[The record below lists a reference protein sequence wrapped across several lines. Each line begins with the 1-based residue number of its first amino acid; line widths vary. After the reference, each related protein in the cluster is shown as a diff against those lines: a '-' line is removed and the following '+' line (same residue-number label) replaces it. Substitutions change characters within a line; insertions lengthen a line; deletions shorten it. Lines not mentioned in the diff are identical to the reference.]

1 MDDSMRPELGRL
13 RGGLHT
19 ARQPFLYLPSLGG
32 AGHPH
37 DSRVGLPPRLDL
49 VLPARKEA
57 QRGDGGVDRQE
68 IYPGKGVVMYPEG
81 TRSVSLEG
89 LPLKPGGLVSAHKLG
104 WPLQIVITTN
114 KEFILAEKACVLGC
128 GVNCVSAVSAP
139 LYPSEQETPDA
150 FIQRVKEVWDAT
162 RGSLWDA
169 GQDADETYELDAVA
183 DLAIW
188 VKSSIQFVGMAPDKV
203 WSTETDHAY
212 PEPGYNLFTVRDLL
226 LLCDPTPVPF
236 EEISKLGAAIE
247 VQFVWNCH
255 INNDKC
261 KPEVKVRR
269 LDTLFDE
276 AQFGYFFNDAEYIS
290 EDERFLKKVNGV
302 RIFLRTV
309 GVGHRLS
316 VIKLVMKAS
325 TAGTLLTV
333 APLIADLLML
343 QALALRKRYF
353 ARKYEVSPDFSE
365 YMVQLMAKKE
375 EENRLPGMLAE
386 DRLRPEGHPLA
397 KTGI

>member
-1 MDDSMRPELGRL
+1 MELLGASEDPDKLCSYSTKQQVEIRDKWLGILQCSMQTAMVTYIVFGIFIYNQGYLDYEPSRGAIATHVHGDFVAVSSGRPKVRYF
-13 RGGLHT
+13 T
-19 ARQPFLYLPSLGG
+19 A
-32 AGHPH
+32 
-37 DSRVGLPPRLDL
+37 
-49 VLPARKEA
+49 E
-57 QRGDGGVDRQE
+57 E
-68 IYPGKGVVMYPEG
+68 
-81 TRSVSLEG
+81 
-89 LPLKPGGLVSAHKLG
+89 
-104 WPLQIVITTN
+104 ITTPGLEN
-114 KEFILAEKACVLGC
+114 GNVFVTTRQSLSRQKR
-128 GVNCVSAVSAP
+128 GVCEDQEMPCEGDEDCHSQFDGKCSQKGFCIE
-139 LYPSEQETPDA
+139 PSWCPME
-150 FIQRVKEVWDAT
+150 
-162 RGSLWDA
+162 
-169 GQDADETYELDAVA
+169 DADETYELDAVA

-226 LLCDPTPVPF
+226 LLCDPTPVRF

-386 DRLRPEGHPLA
+386 DDAAALERDQDWHRRLEEHD
-397 KTGI
+397 

>member
-1 MDDSMRPELGRL
+1 MELFGASEDPDKLCSYSTKQQVEIRDKWL
-13 RGGLHT
+13 GIIQCTMQTAMVTYIVFGIFIYNQGYLDYEPSRGAIATHV
-19 ARQPFLYLPSLGG
+19 
-32 AGHPH
+32 H
-37 DSRVGLPPRLDL
+37 
-49 VLPARKEA
+49 
-57 QRGDGGVDRQE
+57 GDFVAVS
-68 IYPGKGVVMYPEG
+68 GKPKVRYFAAE
-81 TRSVSLEG
+81 E
-89 LPLKPGGLVSAHKLG
+89 
-104 WPLQIVITTN
+104 ITTPGLEN
-114 KEFILAEKACVLGC
+114 GNVFVTTRQALTHQKRGVCEDRDMPCESDEDCHAQVDGKCSEKGFCIEPSWCATEDAE
-128 GVNCVSAVSAP
+128 
-139 LYPSEQETPDA
+139 
-150 FIQRVKEVWDAT
+150 EV
-162 RGSLWDA
+162 
-169 GQDADETYELDAVA
+169 YELDSVA

-188 VKSSIQFVGMAPDKV
+188 VKSSIQFVGMAPSKV
-203 WSTETDHAY
+203 WSTEQDHAY
-212 PEPGYNLFTVRDLL
+212 PEPGYNVFTVRDLL
-226 LLCDPTPVPF
+226 LLCEPTPVRF

-276 AQFGYFFNDAEYIS
+276 NQFGYYFNDAEYVS
-290 EDERFLKKVNGV
+290 ADERYLKKVHGV

-343 QALALRKRYF
+343 QVFALSKKYF

-365 YMVQLMAKKE
+365 YMAELMQKKE
-375 EENRLPGMLAE
+375 EQSRLPGMLAE
-386 DRLRPEGHPLA
+386 DDRAALEQDEDWHRRLEEHD
-397 KTGI
+397 